1 MSRTEKQQYQDTE
14 APQVLF
20 DNIVYTI
27 KDGHLLLDIDLH
39 KRSAVTTTG
48 KSINIAGPLGWGIEI
63 PSTDLKLALQLWA
76 PNPNRKEQS

>member
-1 MSRTEKQQYQDTE
+1 MTYRDKQQYLDTA
-14 APQVLF
+14 APQVLV
-20 DNIVYTI
+20 DNIVYSI

-48 KSINIAGPLGWGIEI
+48 KSINIAGPLGWGIAI
-63 PSTDLKLALQLWA
+63 PSTNLKLALQLWA